1 MLDDPEVAEEL
12 AARAERDG
20 PPTPPALADFN
31 PEVAML
37 TIVAD
42 RLGDVLSQ
50 LVANAGHKPPKV
62 APLPR
67 PRTGVDRARARMEKQ
82 QHESLVAEAY
92 AAMDRWRKPDE

>member
-1 MLDDPEVAEEL
+1 
-12 AARAERDG
+12 
-20 PPTPPALADFN
+20 
-31 PEVAML
+31 ML